1 MPEASDRAASTTT
14 GSGSGPLA
22 LQAPAGAPSPT
33 GLFITFE
40 GGDSAGKSTQI
51 RLLHAWLLAEHGV
64 PVVDV
69 LVTREPGGT
78 ALGQDLREL
87 ILHGDH
93 VAPRAEALLYAADRA
108 HHVDTL
114 VRPHLDR
121 GGIVLGDRYLD
132 SSVAYQGVGRALDA
146 EQVRALSLWAVQGLL
161 PHRTL
166 LLDLPPEAFAE
177 RREARSLDRL
187 ERAGLAFHTAV
198 REEFLA
204 LAREDPDR
212 WVVIDATRTP
222 EKVHGAVV
230 AAVAPL
236 LGTVSPADPSAHAD
250 DRPDSTDSTDSEGTR

>member
-1 MPEASDRAASTTT
+1 MPST
-14 GSGSGPLA
+14 LH
-22 LQAPAGAPSPT
+22 APAGAPAAS
-33 GLFITFE
+33 GCFITFE

-51 RLLHAWLLAEHGV
+51 ELLREHLVGGLGLAPERVLL
-64 PVVDV
+64 
-69 LVTREPGGT
+69 TREPGGT
-78 ALGQDLREL
+78 ALGQELRTL

-132 SSVAYQGVGRALDA
+132 SSVAYQGVGRALDPV
-146 EQVRALSLWAVQGLL
+146 QVRALSLWAVEGLL

-166 LLDLPPEAFAE
+166 LLDLPPEAIAE

-187 ERAGLAFHTAV
+187 ERAGIAFHTAV

-204 LAREDPDR
+204 LAREDPRR
-212 WVVIDATRTP
+212 WRIIDATRSR
-222 EKVHGAVV
+222 EEVHAAVV
-230 AAVAPL
+230 AAVDPL
-236 LGTVSPADPSAHAD
+236 VRASGAAT
-250 DRPDSTDSTDSEGTR
+250 DRPGAEVPR